1 MGMNSGDEVPW
12 ELRNEAPTEEKEQ
25 QGRQKNT
32 AQAVVTVI
40 ALVLV
45 AALLG
50 SSLVGLMI

>member
-1 MGMNSGDEVPW
+1 MNSGDEVPW